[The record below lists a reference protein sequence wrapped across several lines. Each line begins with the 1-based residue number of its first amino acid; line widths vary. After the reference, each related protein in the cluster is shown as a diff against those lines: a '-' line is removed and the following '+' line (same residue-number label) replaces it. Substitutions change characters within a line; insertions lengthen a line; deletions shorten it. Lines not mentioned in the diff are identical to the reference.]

1 MFQILAKYN
10 IMGLG
15 LGLGV
20 AAMAQMRTNET
31 PSLTSSQ
38 GLSQPQRFETTNLA
52 GTAATVDNADRR
64 FAGGTGGA
72 SGAAG
77 GTAGAAASGGQNDL
91 SKVQSFFYR

>member
-1 MFQILAKYN
+1 
-10 IMGLG
+10 MGLG

-31 PSLTSSQ
+31 PSLTPSQ
-38 GLSQPQRFETTNLA
+38 GLSQPQRFETTNL
-52 GTAATVDNADRR
+52 TSTTATVDSPDRR
-64 FAGGTGGA
+64 FAGGTGGG

-77 GTAGAAASGGQNDL
+77 GTAGAATGGGQNDL

>member
-1 MFQILAKYN
+1 
-10 IMGLG
+10 MGLG

-38 GLSQPQRFETTNLA
+38 SLSQPQRFEATNLA
-52 GTAATVDNADRR
+52 GTATAVDNADRR
-64 FAGGTGGA
+64 FASGAGGG
-72 SGAAG
+72 SAAG

>member
-1 MFQILAKYN
+1 MVMFQILAKYN

-31 PSLTSSQ
+31 PSLTPSQ
-38 GLSQPQRFETTNLA
+38 GLTQQRFETTNLA
-52 GTAATVDNADRR
+52 GATVDSADRR
-64 FAGGTGGA
+64 FSGGSGGG
-72 SGAAG
+72 SS
-77 GTAGAAASGGQNDL
+77 GTAGATGAASGGGQNDL